1 MRKER
6 ERKGERSTEDE
17 WISKSMYFF
26 QAWEDTSTMNI
37 DEKQIR
43 VAETEISWEHQ
54 VTIEI

>member
-1 MRKER
+1 ME
-6 ERKGERSTEDE
+6 STEDE
-17 WISKSMYFF
+17 WISESMYFF
-26 QAWEDTSTMNI
+26 QTWEDTSTMNI